1 MESTAALEK
10 VSNPPT
16 EIVQPV
22 NSEASSSTQP
32 LSKKARKR
40 LAKAAWIAEQ
50 KKGRRAAEK
59 ERRREKKRLLAEKR
73 AAGEL
78 EEGYEGEQSGS
89 NKKRRVEEFKG
100 PKKPFGARVVVDL
113 GFDNMMSEN
122 EIKSLTSQLAFTY
135 SANRRAVHPFS
146 SILFTSLNGRTLT
159 RMDSINNAA
168 YKRWVDTVWWQEGYE
183 RLWEGAKEAEVKDV
197 KGGDG
202 IMASAEETE
211 QKEGKSENQSGRAGE
226 VREPH
231 VANRERR

>member
-1 MESTAALEK
+1 M
-10 VSNPPT
+10 
-16 EIVQPV
+16 
-22 NSEASSSTQP
+22 
-32 LSKKARKR
+32 
-40 LAKAAWIAEQ
+40 
-50 KKGRRAAEK
+50 
-59 ERRREKKRLLAEKR
+59 
-73 AAGEL
+73 
-78 EEGYEGEQSGS
+78 
-89 NKKRRVEEFKG
+89 
-100 PKKPFGARVVVDL
+100 
-113 GFDNMMSEN
+113 
-122 EIKSLTSQLAFTY
+122 
-135 SANRRAVHPFS
+135 HPFS

-231 VANRERR
+231 VANRESAVYLTADSTDELTELKEGETYIIGGICDHNRYKVCVNLQLSLRRCVSSQYSRVLQIRSSCPMNRIYEIAHALHKTSGGRS

>member
-1 MESTAALEK
+1 MTFRSHLDLAEDLFVYFSSLSRITLDMESTAALEK

-122 EIKSLTSQLAFTY
+122 VRMICSPSFGA
-135 SANRRAVHPFS
+135 AI
-146 SILFTSLNGRTLT
+146 ILFHLLGNKISHF
-159 RMDSINNAA
+159 
-168 YKRWVDTVWWQEGYE
+168 TVGFH
-183 RLWEGAKEAEVKDV
+183 L
-197 KGGDG
+197 
-202 IMASAEETE
+202 
-211 QKEGKSENQSGRAGE
+211 
-226 VREPH
+226 
-231 VANRERR
+231 